1 MRPLYL
7 YNYQVASEEYGVS
20 YQQIYNWVRKYKENG
35 IDGLKDKRGKNK
47 QQDLSEIELI
57 KLKNKKL
64 KTKS

>member
-1 MRPLYL
+1 MQQ
-7 YNYQVASEEYGVS
+7 N
-20 YQQIYNWVRKYKENG
+20 QQIYNWVRKYKENG